1 MAATSFTRHAW
12 ARVLDRLSLAPA
24 EVAALLDYD
33 LAVPIGSRGRTS
45 HRLFFSAP
53 DHQCFVAVQDE
64 ENGAVL
70 TVLPI
75 DYHET
80 CAWPVSEKAQQ
91 QAEALWRER
100 QVPESDPGEGQGGE
114 TASVFRVGCYFR
126 DGQGT
131 VRPAHLGTIPAE
143 PFSLQ
148 VNRLLEDDSALDEIQ
163 TRASA
168 KRRLGEVVVKAF
180 VRLGRRGV
188 VTMID
193 LRRYSDDAASYDAL
207 MPSDRPQL
215 PALSGSA

>member
-33 LAVPIGSRGRTS
+33 LAVPIGSRGRTA

-53 DHQCFVAVQDE
+53 DRQCFVAVQDE

-80 CAWPVSEKAQQ
+80 CAWPVSQKAQK
-91 QAEALWRER
+91 QAETLLRER
-100 QVPESDPGEGQGGE
+100 PVSQDDGHDSHDGDA
-114 TASVFRVGCYFR
+114 ASVFRVGCYFR

-131 VRPAHLGTIPAE
+131 VRPAHLGTLPAE
-143 PFSLQ
+143 RFSSQ
-148 VNRLLEDDSALDEIQ
+148 VNRLLEDDAALDEIQ
-163 TRASA
+163 RRASA

-180 VRLGRRGV
+180 VRLGRRGA

-193 LRRYSDDAASYDAL
+193 LRPYSDEAASFDAL
-207 MPSDRPQL
+207 MPTDRRQL
-215 PALSGSA
+215 PALTGSG